1 LYEEESVCFA
11 SGPGDHDNA
20 CLIAAAILHN
30 AGEIFAFLLK
40 RCALSELAAAL
51 EPFQGTQL
59 PLLLYTAIVLH
70 RNGMFLDLF
79 NLGVGFDTPS
89 LFVHCSHIAFQ
100 SCNWA
105 LLQTLWLDS
114 RCNLGPESATC
125 SLLLRASNS
134 LHAPSVLLLLQT
146 IQSIHGAEYLK
157 KCVNTATPQ
166 GLTLLNV
173 VMIMLRSCERDSSSI
188 CNTSTPSSQPLFHL
202 A

>member
-1 LYEEESVCFA
+1 L
-11 SGPGDHDNA
+11 G
-20 CLIAAAILHN
+20 
-30 AGEIFAFLLK
+30 
-40 RCALSELAAAL
+40 ELAAVI

-70 RNGMFLDLF
+70 RNGMFFDLF

-89 LFVHCSHIAFQ
+89 LFVHCSQIAFQ

-105 LLQTLWLDS
+105 LLQKLWLDS
-114 RCNLGPESATC
+114 RCNLGPESASC
-125 SLLLRASNS
+125 SLLLRAANS

-146 IQSIHGAEYLK
+146 IQSIHGADYLK
-157 KCVNTATPQ
+157 KCINTATPQ

-173 VMIMLRSCERDSSSI
+173 VMILLRACERDPSSTCNASI
-188 CNTSTPSSQPLFHL
+188 PFSQPLFHL